1 MIKLRRGF
9 LVRSNKTLRD
19 ADFVSSERRAWREK
33 HLLGSNASRDFQ
45 KFTDEA
51 FRELR
56 RRYFSRAD
64 LAAEMK
70 QRSRI
75 LQDRSKLVV

>member
-1 MIKLRRGF
+1 MKAKIARCG
-9 LVRSNKTLRD
+9 
-19 ADFVSSERRAWREK
+19 ADFVSLERHAWREN
-33 HLLGSNASRDFQ
+33 HLLGTDASRAFQ

-56 RRYFSRAD
+56 RTYFSRAD

-75 LQDRSKLVV
+75 LQELWRDQ

>member
-1 MIKLRRGF
+1 VK
-9 LVRSNKTLRD
+9 SNKLGRG
-19 ADFVSSERRAWREK
+19 ADFVSLERRAWRE
-33 HLLGSNASRDFQ
+33 HLLGTDPSEDFQ

-56 RRYFSRAD
+56 RKYFSRAD

-75 LQDRSKLVV
+75 IQELQPGQ